1 MYDILSVRKDFP
13 VLEEVIYLDSGATTQ
28 TPVQAVNSMNDYFF
42 KYAANHGR
50 GAHRLARQTT
60 DHYED
65 ARDTVAEF
73 LNTGSEGTIFTKNA
87 SESINMVSLGLKWE
101 TGDHVVTTVVEHHSN
116 LLPWMR
122 LREQGVEVTVVG
134 SDREGRVDPKDIDE
148 AITDRTRLVSVN
160 HVSNVFGSARDVKKI
175 TQIAQRSDVLTLVD
189 GSQSAGH
196 MPVDIKDIGC
206 DFFITPG
213 HKGLLGPQGTGVLC
227 IKDPDILEPVYVGG
241 GTVHAV
247 TTENYE
253 LEPSPSKFEVGTP
266 NIPGIIGLG
275 RAVEYVKDIGV
286 ETIEKH
292 EKELAQDT
300 AKRLAEID
308 GVEVYGPKDRT
319 GVVPFNVQGMNPH
332 DVAMI
337 LDETRKICVRSGY
350 HCAMPSVDLIGV
362 EGTVRASF
370 ALYNTKEEVD
380 SLIKGVEQITMLA

>member
-1 MYDILSVRKDFP
+1 
-13 VLEEVIYLDSGATTQ
+13 
-28 TPVQAVNSMNDYFF
+28 
-42 KYAANHGR
+42 
-50 GAHRLARQTT
+50 
-60 DHYED
+60 
-65 ARDTVAEF
+65 
-73 LNTGSEGTIFTKNA
+73 
-87 SESINMVSLGLKWE
+87 
-101 TGDHVVTTVVEHHSN
+101 
-116 LLPWMR
+116 MR

-160 HVSNVFGSARDVKKI
+160 HVSNVFGSVRDVKKI
-175 TQIAQRSDVLTLVD
+175 TQIAHRSDVLTLVD

-247 TTENYE
+247 TTESYE
-253 LEPSPSKFEVGTP
+253 LEPSPSKFEAGTP
-266 NIPGIIGLG
+266 NIPGVIGLG

-286 ETIEKH
+286 EAIEKH

-300 AKRLAEID
+300 ATRLAEIE

-337 LDETRKICVRSGY
+337 LDETRNICVRSGY